1 MKKSTLLLSF
11 VFVSGVAM
19 AQEPK
24 TEVPEKATG
33 APAATKP
40 AGKTVAKTHKLNAE
54 FVSADA
60 TKKTI
65 TLKIEDGSEKT
76 VPVEGAKTLASLKTL
91 KANEKV
97 TVTCRDNE
105 KGDLSQWAVIV
116 TAIKPAAAAP
126 APPVEK

>member
-1 MKKSTLLLSF
+1 MKKFALLLSF
-11 VFVSGVAM
+11 VFVAGVVM
-19 AQEPK
+19 AQKPEA
-24 TEVPEKATG
+24 PEKATG

-40 AGKTVAKTHKLNAE
+40 AQKAVGKTHELNAE

-65 TLKIEDGSEKT
+65 TLKTEDGSEKT
-76 VPVEGAKTLASLKTL
+76 VPVEGAKTLTSLKSL

-126 APPVEK
+126 APAVKK

>member
-1 MKKSTLLLSF
+1 MKKSALLLSF
-11 VFVSGVAM
+11 VFVAGVAM
-19 AQEPK
+19 AQVEAPQ
-24 TEVPEKATG
+24 KATG

-40 AGKTVAKTHKLNAE
+40 AAKAVGKTHMLNAE

-60 TKKTI
+60 SKKTI
-65 TLKIEDGSEKT
+65 TLKTEDGSEKT

-91 KANEKV
+91 KANENV

-105 KGDLSQWAVIV
+105 KGDFSQWAVIV

-126 APPVEK
+126 APAAKR